1 MTYYLIPL
9 TFCGPLSAGFGLP
22 TLVWCEALPDN
33 RQVGERGW
41 VGSDTPSSSPFYGT
55 KILCLGT
62 LVRTPGLSMSEIR
75 LLDGS
80 FHSFIHNGTS
90 VIVF

>member
-1 MTYYLIPL
+1 M
-9 TFCGPLSAGFGLP
+9 
-22 TLVWCEALPDN
+22 
-33 RQVGERGW
+33 GERGW

-62 LVRTPGLSMSEIR
+62 LVRTPGLPMSEIR

-80 FHSFIHNGTS
+80 FHSFIHVLITIRYS
-90 VIVF
+90 KSIVHSLLPMV